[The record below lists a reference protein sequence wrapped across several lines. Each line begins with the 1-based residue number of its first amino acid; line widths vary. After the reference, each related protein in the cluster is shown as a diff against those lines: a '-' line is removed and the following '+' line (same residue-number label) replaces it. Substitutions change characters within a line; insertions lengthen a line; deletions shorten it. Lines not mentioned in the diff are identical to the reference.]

1 MKKLNF
7 SNKNLKGTIKL
18 DGSKSISNRLL
29 AIQALT
35 TQDFSIENLSTSKD
49 TVTFQKIM
57 TAIRDGVTLDC
68 GHAGTTFRFMTSILA
83 FKKGS
88 QILTGSKR
96 MQERPI
102 GVLVDALR
110 ELGADIIY
118 LKNEGYPPLKI
129 SNPKSVDNYKL
140 TIQSNISS
148 QYISALLMLAPTL
161 PKGLILTLDGAMVSR
176 SYIEMTLKIMSQF
189 GISYQWIENT
199 ITILPQDYIG
209 KPMQVEADWSAAS
222 YYYSL
227 AAFSDTSEIN
237 LEGLFQ
243 NSVQGDSVMVDIMSK
258 LNIKTTFTKKG
269 ILISKPKNNPLPEV
283 LEWDF
288 INCPDIAQTV
298 IVICGGLGIVG
309 MFTGLE
315 TLKIKET
322 DRIQALKDEL
332 LKIQVFFMELPGRLS
347 KTSNAINYLVE
358 GKAVLD
364 QPIFSTY
371 NDHRMAMAFAPLA
384 LLGEIEIENP
394 DVVVKSYSKFWD
406 DLEIVRQNK

>member
-1 MKKLNF
+1 MIKLNF
-7 SNKNLKGTIKL
+7 SNRNISGTIKL

-35 TQDFSIENLSTSKD
+35 NQEFEIENLSTSKD

-57 TAIRDGVTLDC
+57 TEIKDGVTLDC

-83 FKKGS
+83 FKYGT

-110 ELGADIIY
+110 ELGADITY

-129 SNPKSVDNYKL
+129 NNTKSIDNNKL

-161 PKGLILTLDGAMVSR
+161 PKGLVLTLEGEMVSR

-189 GISYQWIENT
+189 GIKYRWIKNT
-199 ITILPQDYIG
+199 ITILPQIYIG
-209 KPMQVEADWSAAS
+209 KSMQVEADWSAAS
-222 YYYSL
+222 YFYSV
-227 AAFSDTSEIN
+227 AALSESSEIN

-243 NSVQGDSVMVDIMSK
+243 NSVQGDSAMIEIMSK
-258 LNIKTTFTKKG
+258 LDIKTTFTKKG
-269 ILISKPKNNPLPEV
+269 ILISKSKNNSLPDV

-298 IVICGGLGIVG
+298 VVICGGLGIVG
-309 MFTGLE
+309 MFTGLK

-322 DRIQALKDEL
+322 DRIQALKNEL
-332 LKIQVFFMELPGRLS
+332 QKVEVYFMQLPSKLS
-347 KTSNAINYLVE
+347 KMSESINYLVE
-358 GKAVLD
+358 GKAVLNN
-364 QPIFSTY
+364 PIFSTY

-384 LLGEIEIENP
+384 LLGEIEIEDPN
-394 DVVVKSYSKFWD
+394 VVIKSYPKFWED
-406 DLEIVRQNK
+406 IGQLIKN